1 MSSFVESL
9 TAEERRQSR
18 RNAYASTWFGCF
30 ADLMHESSALI
41 ILYLAMLGSSGTLTM
56 LCTSLSG
63 IVSVFLLIPMS
74 SIIDCFGVKRIVLW
88 SCLLG
93 CLSFFVM
100 GLAPFFSYGF
110 GPWVVLFSCFVFFV
124 SKTLWIGCWYPILTD
139 VLLPEERGDF
149 FGLMRFS
156 YHILAL
162 VVFFLLGLVMGKN
175 PPFWLMQTCFF
186 VTGILLMGRYVF
198 VSRIR
203 ISPHVP
209 ARTDI
214 RRAFRISV
222 QNGPLVGFSNY
233 ICFVLMAF
241 SSVLPL
247 SLLYLKKGLAFDDN
261 MVQLISTSGIGGSVI
276 AYLLYGWLCRKLGVR
291 NIQLCVHVLFIVL
304 PLALFFLG
312 GVKTGMAIWMTLILF
327 IGNFAY
333 ACFCCVF
340 SQEALALA
348 RPGNST
354 MATAFSQTYQM
365 IGIGIGRL
373 FASMMLDNGIL
384 SSHWKFFELEFNHYQ
399 TLFLLCGLGTMVSLC
414 LVFLLP
420 SVVPKREDYYNP

>member
-1 MSSFVESL
+1 
-9 TAEERRQSR
+9 
-18 RNAYASTWFGCF
+18 
-30 ADLMHESSALI
+30 
-41 ILYLAMLGSSGTLTM
+41 
-56 LCTSLSG
+56 
-63 IVSVFLLIPMS
+63 
-74 SIIDCFGVKRIVLW
+74 
-88 SCLLG
+88 
-93 CLSFFVM
+93 
-100 GLAPFFSYGF
+100 
-110 GPWVVLFSCFVFFV
+110 
-124 SKTLWIGCWYPILTD
+124 
-139 VLLPEERGDF
+139 
-149 FGLMRFS
+149 
-156 YHILAL
+156 
-162 VVFFLLGLVMGKN
+162 
-175 PPFWLMQTCFF
+175 
-186 VTGILLMGRYVF
+186 
-198 VSRIR
+198 
-203 ISPHVP
+203 
-209 ARTDI
+209 
-214 RRAFRISV
+214 
-222 QNGPLVGFSNY
+222 LVGFSNY

-312 GVKTGMAIWMTLILF
+312 G
-327 IGNFAY
+327 

-399 TLFLLCGLGTMVSLC
+399 TLFLLCGLGAMVSLC